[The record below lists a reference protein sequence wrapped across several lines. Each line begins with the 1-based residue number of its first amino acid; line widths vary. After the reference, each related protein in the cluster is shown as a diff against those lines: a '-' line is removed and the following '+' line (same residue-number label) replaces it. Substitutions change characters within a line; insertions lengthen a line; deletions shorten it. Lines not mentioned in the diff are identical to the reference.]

1 MKLQLQMI
9 AGLQAKVAAEGKAFE
24 MCSESS
30 LSINRNASHA
40 SVTNKEFIFHISWP
54 LSLTVKVK
62 MCKVGTLRSA
72 Q

>member
-9 AGLQAKVAAEGKAFE
+9 AGLQAKVAAEGKGFE

-40 SVTNKEFIFHISWP
+40 SVTNKEFIFHIS
-54 LSLTVKVK
+54 
-62 MCKVGTLRSA
+62 
-72 Q
+72 